1 MSIGASPVSR
11 PIALIKPLIS
21 KYSLLEYKEHQLN
34 FKSGIK
40 WPPK

>member
-11 PIALIKPLIS
+11 PIAPIKPLIS
-21 KYSLLEYKEHQLN
+21 KYSLPEYNEHQPN

-40 WPPK
+40 WQRK